1 MMDNFISQIHFLRPL
16 WFFAFIPLLLLG
28 FLLIK
33 NRLFSRSWQSIIAPE
48 LLAHL
53 LIGKQ
58 AGSSSLPAILFILIG
73 SASIVS
79 LAGPVWEKRPQPVFK
94 EKSALVIALDLS
106 RSMDANDIKPSRLT
120 RARYKISDIL
130 KNRTEGQTALI
141 AYAAQSFV
149 VTPLTDDTATI
160 DSLLSSL
167 TTQLM
172 PAQGTRT
179 DRALEKAANL
189 LKNAGITKG
198 DILIVT
204 DNIESSAKDK
214 FKQIAKQHRIS
225 ILAIATTD
233 GAPIPMPSGGFVKN
247 NSGAIVLPKLDIAR
261 LNQFSQLGRGRLS
274 IISAGD
280 TDIANINSLLT
291 VNRFG
296 ATTDKKRNAL
306 TDSFTADSWYEQGP
320 WLLLLI
326 IPFAAF
332 SFRRGLI
339 FIIPVI
345 LLVQQ
350 PQTAEANNDTTI
362 WSTLWNNSD
371 QRAINIYDKDPT
383 AAAELFNNKQ
393 WKAAAL
399 YKSKQY
405 KKSIDE
411 LNNIN
416 TANSHYNKGNAYA
429 KLGQTEQAIAE
440 YNAALKL
447 DPKHKDAKYNK
458 ELLEKQKPE
467 NNNKNSKQKSNKS
480 SNKDNQKKKGQKNK
494 NQNKGEPDN
503 KDSGENDS
511 SKKKPDS
518 KSKSDNKEGDKKDKE
533 QQSTKKKKPSK
544 EDKKQAGK
552 SKSEH
557 INNKDSQSQQATK
570 QWLRR
575 IPDDPGRLLRNKF
588 LYQYKRQQYTN
599 EDKAW

>member
-1 MMDNFISQIHFLRPL
+1 MADFISQIHFLRPL
-16 WFFAFIPLLLLG
+16 WFFAVIPLLLLG
-28 FLLIK
+28 FLIIK
-33 NRLFSRSWQSIIAPE
+33 NRLFSRSWKSIIAPE

-58 AGSSSLPAILFILIG
+58 SGSSSLPAILFILIG

-79 LAGPVWEKRPQPVFK
+79 LAGPAWEKRPQPVFK

-179 DRALEKAANL
+179 DRALEKAASL
-189 LKNAGITKG
+189 LENAGITKG

-204 DNIESSAKDK
+204 DGIESSATKK

-225 ILAIATTD
+225 ILAIATTE
-233 GAPIPMPSGGFVKN
+233 GAPIPMPSGGFVKDS
-247 NSGAIVLPKLDIAR
+247 SGAIVLPKLDIAR
-261 LNQFSQLGRGRLS
+261 LNQFSQLGHGRLS

-280 TDIANINSLLT
+280 TDIKNITSLLA
-291 VNRFG
+291 VNRFS
-296 ATTDKKRNAL
+296 ATTDKKRNTL

-332 SFRRGLI
+332 TFRRGLI

-345 LLVQQ
+345 LLIQQ
-350 PQTAEANNDTTI
+350 PQTAEANNDITI
-362 WSTLWNNSD
+362 WNTLWNNSD
-371 QRAINIYDKDPT
+371 QRAMTLYDKDPT
-383 AAAELFNNKQ
+383 AAAELFNDKQ

-399 YKSKQY
+399 YKSEQY
-405 KKSIDE
+405 NKSIDE
-411 LNNIN
+411 LNSIN
-416 TANSHYNKGNAYA
+416 TADAHYNKGNAYA
-429 KLGQTEQAIAE
+429 KLGQIEKAIGE
-440 YNAALKL
+440 YTAALKL
-447 DPKHKDAKYNK
+447 DPEHKDAKYNK
-458 ELLEKQKPE
+458 ELLEQQKSK
-467 NNNKNSKQKSNKS
+467 NNQNNSKQKNNKS
-480 SNKDNQKKKGQKNK
+480 SSKKDQKKKDPNK
-494 NQNKGEPDN
+494 DEPDN
-503 KDSGENDS
+503 KKSGGDDS
-511 SKKKPDS
+511 SKKEPGS
-518 KSKSDNKEGDKKDKE
+518 KSKPDNKADSKKDKN
-533 QQSTKKKKPSK
+533 STDKEKQTAKKDQASK
-544 EDKKQAGK
+544 EDEKQADK
-552 SKSEH
+552 SKREQM
-557 INNKDSQSQQATK
+557 NNKDSQSQQATK

-575 IPDDPGRLLRNKF
+575 IPDDPGGLLRNKF
-588 LYQYKRQQYTN
+588 LYQYKRQQHAN
-599 EDKAW
+599 EDNAW